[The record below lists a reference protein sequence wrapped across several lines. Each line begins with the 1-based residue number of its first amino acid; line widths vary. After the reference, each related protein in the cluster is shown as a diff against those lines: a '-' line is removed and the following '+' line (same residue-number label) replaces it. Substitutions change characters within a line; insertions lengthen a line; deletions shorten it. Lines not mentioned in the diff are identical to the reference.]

1 MPNTDEAMKIWS
13 ALKPMV
19 DKQIE
24 EKTKSCMRS
33 KKMTVTVAPDG
44 STIGVAEP
52 FGDTVQIPY
61 LSGLSEAQVGDAVWV
76 NWYYNSASTMSAAA
90 MGDGQTPSAVSEPYP
105 VGSIYLSVN
114 STSPADLFGG
124 TWERINDCFLLAA
137 GTTYAPGDTG
147 GESSHTLTFSEM
159 PSHTHYQQ
167 GFLTV
172 SPSTSSSAVSVRAR
186 DYNGSDPID
195 TTSASLGAG
204 GGQPHNN
211 MPPYLAVYVWKRTA

>member
-13 ALKPMV
+13 ALKPMI

-33 KKMTVTVAPDG
+33 KKMNVTVAPNG

-61 LSGLSEAQVGDAVWV
+61 LSSLSGAKVGDAVWV
-76 NWYYNSASTMSAAA
+76 NWYFNNASTMIASS
-90 MGDGQTPSAVSEPYP
+90 MGDGQVSGGGGSAYP

-114 STSPADLFGG
+114 STSPAELFGG
-124 TWERINDCFLLAA
+124 TWERISDTFLLAA
-137 GTTYAPGDTG
+137 GSTYTPGTTG

-159 PSHTHYQQ
+159 PGHTHYQQ
-167 GFLTV
+167 GFYTV
-172 SPSTSSSAVSVRAR
+172 ASSTSSTAVSVRAR
-186 DYNGSDPID
+186 AYNGSDPLD
-195 TTSASLGAG
+195 TDSASLGAG
-204 GGQPHNN
+204 GSQPHNN